1 MRTGGDVTE
10 STPGGR
16 LDLEK
21 GPARSQPVDPATPR
35 GVGSGAMA
43 PVHVREEAIRRDPA
57 TSALLSPVCRSRAG
71 TRDRRWRRPRHGVS
85 EIAAIPG
92 EQRQR
97 FNPAVRDI
105 DVRVE
110 EEPQQVGVSC
120 AELRLVIND

>member
-43 PVHVREEAIRRDPA
+43 PVHVREEAIRRDLEERA
-57 TSALLSPVCRSRAG
+57 ALTDLLIESVEPG
-71 TRDRRWRRPRHGVS
+71 TEEGVG
-85 EIAAIPG
+85 PG
-92 EQRQR
+92 M
-97 FNPAVRDI
+97 
-105 DVRVE
+105 
-110 EEPQQVGVSC
+110 G
-120 AELRLVIND
+120 